1 MFFGGVEVLT
11 NVNSGSEKNL
21 ELNQGSKSR
30 TAPHTKYAPLQDTF
44 GRTFDYVRI
53 AITEKCNLRCTYCMP
68 EEGVDFKDGEQ
79 ILSTDEIL
87 RVIRV
92 LGQLGVKK
100 VRFTGGE
107 PLVRK
112 DIIQL
117 VEGAVNTPGIKA
129 VHMTSNGIIF
139 PKYAQALKD
148 AGLTGV
154 NISLDTLES
163 EKFKKI
169 TRRPGED
176 KVQESIR
183 LAIKLGF
190 PRVKINNVVMRG
202 FNDDELD
209 IFTELT
215 KELPVTVRF
224 IEFMPF
230 DANQIWETGEYFL
243 SAESMIKHLK
253 LRYPN
258 IELASGTRTE
268 HHIFQV
274 PGYKGKIA
282 IIPAFTRSLCGNCSR
297 IRLTADG
304 GIRNCLYSDQEFSLM
319 SLVRSGCSDEEIVS
333 VFRRAFREKAKDGFE
348 SKKRSAMQES
358 VVKFSGRT
366 SMTQI
371 GG

>member
-1 MFFGGVEVLT
+1 MNESENDHNHSNSS
-11 NVNSGSEKNL
+11 NVSSSTL
-21 ELNQGSKSR
+21 QQ
-30 TAPHTKYAPLQDTF
+30 YAPLQDTF

-68 EEGVDFKDGEQ
+68 EEGVDFKHGEQ
-79 ILSTDEIL
+79 ILSSEEIL
-87 RVIRV
+87 RIVSV
-92 LGQLGVKK
+92 LGRMGVKK

-112 DIIQL
+112 DIVEL
-117 VEGAVNTPGIKA
+117 VKGAASTPGIQA
-129 VHMTSNGIIF
+129 VHMTTNGIIF
-139 PKYAQALKD
+139 PKYAQQLRD

-154 NISLDTLES
+154 NISLDTLDPT
-163 EKFKKI
+163 KFKKI
-169 TRRPGED
+169 TRRVGED
-176 KVQESIR
+176 KVLESIKI
-183 LAIKLGF
+183 AQDLGF
-190 PRVKINNVVMRG
+190 PRVKINNVLMRG

-209 IFTELT
+209 VFCDLT
-215 KELPVTVRF
+215 KDNRVTVRF

-230 DANQIWETGEYFL
+230 DANQIWETGEHFL
-243 SAESMIKHLK
+243 SAETMIRHIKAK
-253 LRYPN
+253 YPD

-274 PGYKGKIA
+274 PGHKGKIA

-304 GIRNCLYSDQEFSLM
+304 GIRNCLYSDEEFTLM
-319 SLVRSGCSDEEIVS
+319 DLIRSGCSDEDIVAK
-333 VFRRAFREKAKDGFE
+333 FRKAFHEKSKDGFE
-348 SKKRSAMQES
+348 SRKKAAVNESTIQFTGRS
-358 VVKFSGRT
+358 